1 MYMLA
6 RINVL
11 QILSKV
17 QLFKVNV
24 SAVYAE

>member
-11 QILSKV
+11 QILIKV

-24 SAVYAE
+24 SAIYAE